1 MLDDNAHA
9 CRQAACLTDFSAGH
23 ADITPFPGSCASL
36 LAMFAASSLSS
47 ARFPADFVGAVFW
60 PDLAVG
66 RDGLST
72 MSDSA
77 GAMFRPKRGEDVPA
91 DC

>member
-1 MLDDNAHA
+1 MHA
-9 CRQAACLTDFSAGH
+9 CRQTACLTNFSAGYSGV
-23 ADITPFPGSCASL
+23 APFSGGCASL
-36 LAMFAASSLSS
+36 LAMIAASSLSS
-47 ARFPADFVGAVFW
+47 ALFPADCVGDGLW

-66 RDGLST
+66 RDGFST

-77 GAMFRPKRGEDVPA
+77 GAMVRPKRGEDVSA

>member
-1 MLDDNAHA
+1 VQA
-9 CRQAACLTDFSAGH
+9 CRQTACLTNFSAGH
-23 ADITPFPGSCASL
+23 AGVAPFPGSCASL
-36 LAMFAASSLSS
+36 LAMFAALSLSS
-47 ARFPADFVGAVFW
+47 ALFPADFVGAGLW

-66 RDGLST
+66 RDGFST

-77 GAMFRPKRGEDVPA
+77 GAMLRPKRGEDVSA